1 MVVKIIFA
9 IGLLFA
15 VDMAIMAVV
24 ARFFGALSV
33 VAVIV
38 STALVGA
45 FVLLQLG
52 PAAARRLRSS
62 LTGSAV
68 PEEGILHTILLFL
81 AGVLLITPGIMADML
96 GLLLLL
102 PKFRS
107 MIAGKARKIAE
118 KLVNRG
124 AVRVARINQR
134 NQWPK

>member
-52 PAAARRLRSS
+52 PAAARR
-62 LTGSAV
+62 
-68 PEEGILHTILLFL
+68 
-81 AGVLLITPGIMADML
+81 
-96 GLLLLL
+96 
-102 PKFRS
+102 
-107 MIAGKARKIAE
+107 
-118 KLVNRG
+118 
-124 AVRVARINQR
+124 
-134 NQWPK
+134 

>member
-52 PAAARRLRSS
+52 PAAARRLRAS